1 MASPTE
7 VIRAEVDGWRVEES
21 ARGATAG
28 RNVRWGF
35 TYMGLPPG
43 GIEWS
48 LEVEDAGPIEI
59 RLLDQTYDLPRELAR
74 GPRPRE
80 IMGVPYRLADST
92 FVSGSFR
99 L

>member
-1 MASPTE
+1 
-7 VIRAEVDGWRVEES
+7 S
-21 ARGATAG
+21 ARGAG
-28 RNVRWGF
+28 RNQRWGF
-35 TYMGLPPG
+35 TYMGLPPE

-59 RLLDQTYDLPRELAR
+59 RLMDQTYELPRELAP
-74 GPRPRE
+74 GSRPKE

-92 FVSGSFR
+92 FVGGSFW